1 MSDYPLLLD
10 FTNLNESL
18 KNFHRLSND
27 ELKKQDV
34 SQAEDGNLNFGGPQ
48 TTIFIRVLQVC
59 ESSFPRMQPKSRT
72 AFVEALNVMRRKPD
86 LRDPEKEKI
95 I

>member
-34 SQAEDGNLNFGGPQ
+34 NQAEDSNANLGGPQ
-48 TTIFIRVLQVC
+48 TCPETTIFIRVL
-59 ESSFPRMQPKSRT
+59 
-72 AFVEALNVMRRKPD
+72 
-86 LRDPEKEKI
+86 
-95 I
+95 

>member
-27 ELKKQDV
+27 ELKKQEV
-34 SQAEDGNLNFGGPQ
+34 NQAEDSNANLGGPQ
-48 TTIFIRVLQVC
+48 TTIFIRVL
-59 ESSFPRMQPKSRT
+59 
-72 AFVEALNVMRRKPD
+72 
-86 LRDPEKEKI
+86 
-95 I
+95 